1 MSARQILDLL
11 DSHAAGDEERLLSL
25 VLTAAAAE
33 ARAGRPD
40 EAEALKKA
48 VQRVR
53 VLQSRAAGGVTPIPL
68 VRPRGELQTI
78 VGSSYPKTT
87 LTGMVLS
94 DAMAS
99 RLDRIIR
106 QQKER
111 AVLRDHGQVPAT
123 HLLLIGPPG
132 TGKTMTASALAGELR
147 LPLFTVKMESL
158 FSRYMGETAGKL
170 RLLFDQVA
178 QTRGVYLLD
187 EFDALGSRRGD
198 PNDVG
203 EMRRVLNSVLGFM
216 EEPNSTDSLVV
227 AATNHVEVLDR
238 ALARRFDEVVEYGL
252 PSLNEAAGLLATRL
266 RTFKLDAKSR
276 KRLEPDMDGL
286 SQGELVRAADSA
298 VKDAILEGTKTVS
311 ADRLGA
317 ALRERRAVRERFH
330 A

>member
-1 MSARQILDLL
+1 MSVQHILELL
-11 DSHAAGDEERLLSL
+11 DSHASGDEERLLSI

-33 ARAGRPD
+33 ARAGRSAD
-40 EAEALKKA
+40 ADTLKKA
-48 VQRVR
+48 VQKIRDGAR
-53 VLQSRAAGGVTPIPL
+53 RASGAVTPIPL
-68 VRPRGELQTI
+68 ARPRGELQSI
-78 VGSSYPKTT
+78 VSSHYPKTT
-87 LTGMVLS
+87 LQGMVLS
-94 DAMAS
+94 KLMAA
-99 RLDRIIR
+99 RLERIVR
-106 QQKER
+106 QQRER
-111 AVLRDHGQVPAT
+111 ATLRDHGQTPAT

-132 TGKTMTASALAGELR
+132 TGKTMTAAALAGELR
-147 LPLFTVKMESL
+147 LPLFTVKLESL

-187 EFDALGSRRGD
+187 EFDALGARRGD

-203 EMRRVLNSVLGFM
+203 EMRRVLNSVLAFM

-252 PSLNEAAGLLATRL
+252 PSLSEARALVASRL
-266 RTFKLDAKSR
+266 KTFKLDARTQKA
-276 KRLEPDMDGL
+276 LEPDFAGL

-298 VKDAILEGTKTVS
+298 VKEAILEGHTKVS
-311 ADRLGA
+311 GDL
-317 ALRERRAVRERFH
+317 LRAVLKDRRAVRDRFH